1 MSDARDVDRLMVD
14 QVRGGNQHAWTSL
27 IERYEGRLLA
37 FCESRLRQ
45 RAASEDIVQET
56 FIGFLTSLPHYDC
69 RLPLESYLFSICAH
83 KLTDHLRREG
93 RRPTLPLETRQGD
106 EPAEISIP
114 ANVRG
119 PSTIVRSHERREVEE
134 GALVAAVGEQIE
146 RCRQRKDWLKLKCL
160 ELLFVRGQANK
171 EIADRLGLTQQ
182 QVANYKSDFIIQL
195 RKTLKKLDLPH
206 DLFPELAE

>member
-1 MSDARDVDRLMVD
+1 MNDTRDVDRLMVD
-14 QVRGGNQHAWTSL
+14 QVRKGNQNAWASL
-27 IERYEGRLLA
+27 IDRFEGRLLA

-56 FIGFLTSLPHYDC
+56 FVGFLTSLPNYDC
-69 RLPLESYLFSICAH
+69 SLPLESYLFSICAH

-93 RRPTLPLETRQGD
+93 RRPTLPLESQSPGA
-106 EPAEISIP
+106 PAEIPIP
-114 ANVRG
+114 AKLRG
-119 PSTIVRSHERREVEE
+119 PSTIVRSQERREVEE
-134 GALVAAVGEQIE
+134 QALVTAVEEQIE

-171 EIADRLGLTQQ
+171 EIASRLGLTPQ
-182 QVANYKSDFIIQL
+182 QVANYKSDFVIQL
-195 RKTLKKLDLPH
+195 RKSLKKLNLSA